1 MQRQEYKRS
10 SHVLILRFP
19 DKLVICNCVGGKFL
33 STFLPAPPPP
43 PSQALVQKN
52 MLFCVF
58 FVYLCRRGGNP
69 VSSLIEPTFALESRH
84 KNDSTLSAEWWI
96 ICTVSVYFVCIVH
109 AQCAIATTFYI
120 YTHSSSVVG

>member
-1 MQRQEYKRS
+1 MGSPRFAKVFKS
-10 SHVLILRFP
+10 SWE
-19 DKLVICNCVGGKFL
+19 
-33 STFLPAPPPP
+33 TFYPLFYLHPPPP

-84 KNDSTLSAEWWI
+84 KNDSTLSAEW
-96 ICTVSVYFVCIVH
+96 
-109 AQCAIATTFYI
+109 
-120 YTHSSSVVG
+120 